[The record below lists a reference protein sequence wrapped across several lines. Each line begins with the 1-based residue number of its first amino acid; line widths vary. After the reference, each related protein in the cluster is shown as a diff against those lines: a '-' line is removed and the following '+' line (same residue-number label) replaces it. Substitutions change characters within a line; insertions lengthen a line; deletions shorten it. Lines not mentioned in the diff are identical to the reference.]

1 MKKLMIMLVLAIA
14 VLATGCGKAKTPA
27 PNLDEYLATVKEQA
41 DAINTSL
48 ETEELTQDQMNEKS
62 AELKK
67 LWNDAM
73 EYVLEAAKSS
83 MAEKDYKDLMAKQ
96 DAWAAE
102 KEAAVA
108 EAGKEVEGGS
118 MYALTVNSEGAKL
131 TEARVRELYKKI
143 K

>member
-1 MKKLMIMLVLAIA
+1 MKKLMIMLVLTIA

-73 EYVLEAAKSS
+73 AYVLETAKSS

-96 DAWAAE
+96 DAWTVE

-108 EAGKEVEGGS
+108 ESGKEVEGGS
-118 MYALTVNSEGAKL
+118 MYALVVNLTDAEM
-131 TEARVRELYKKI
+131 TEAHVYELNDLLK
-143 K
+143 